1 MRPIVFTSLLLSYL
15 LFASCLTKRS
25 ELLYSETDK
34 NDCMIRYK
42 AMADTMWTEHNGYYI
57 MNNDRHEDYYNQF
70 VMREPCLYSWTEED
84 VLKIFGTPSFEVS
97 TKLKYE
103 TKKVPVCA
111 YYYST
116 DLDCNTKEGLPIC
129 RGLIVFFHPKKNTS
143 FRFEPYLTI
152 DG

>member
-70 VMREPCLYSWTEED
+70 VMRTMSLFMDRGRCVKDFWYTFIYSF
-84 VLKIFGTPSFEVS
+84 L
-97 TKLKYE
+97 
-103 TKKVPVCA
+103 
-111 YYYST
+111 
-116 DLDCNTKEGLPIC
+116 
-129 RGLIVFFHPKKNTS
+129 
-143 FRFEPYLTI
+143 
-152 DG
+152 